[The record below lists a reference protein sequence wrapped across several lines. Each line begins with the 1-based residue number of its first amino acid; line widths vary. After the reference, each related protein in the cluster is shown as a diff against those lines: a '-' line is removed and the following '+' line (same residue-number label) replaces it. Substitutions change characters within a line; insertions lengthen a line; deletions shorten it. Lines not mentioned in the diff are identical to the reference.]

1 MYNPNMQDNSV
12 EKMPLSQHLEDLR
25 KVLLRALLGLV
36 VGVIAGAFFVA
47 PVLDFLAGP
56 VGGVVNLQVIEV
68 TESMSVYMRV
78 ALLIGLIVAL
88 PWIFFQL
95 FSFIGKG
102 LKKSEKRGLLVAIPF
117 ATILFLAGGGFAF
130 FVMLPASM
138 KFFISLLEVDTSL
151 RLSSY
156 FGFVVNLIFWIAMS
170 FELPLLVFVMTRV
183 GVIKPE
189 FLTKGWRV
197 ALVVI
202 AVMAAVIT
210 PTGDPVNMVIFMLPL
225 FVLYLLSIGLSALAY
240 KARRASENASPE
252 VE

>member
-1 MYNPNMQDNSV
+1 MYNPSMKDKPT
-12 EKMPLSQHLEDLR
+12 EKLPLSQHLEDLR
-25 KVLLRALLGLV
+25 KVLLRAILGLLA
-36 VGVIAGAFFVA
+36 GVIAGAFFVK

-56 VGGVVNLQVIEV
+56 IGGVENLQVIEV

-102 LKKSEKRGLLVAIPF
+102 LKKREKRGLLIAIPF

-130 FVMLPASM
+130 YVMLPASM
-138 KFFISLLEVDTSL
+138 KFFTNLLEVDTSL

-156 FGFVVNLIFWIAMS
+156 FGFVINLIFWIAMS
-170 FELPLLVFVMTRV
+170 FELPLLVFVLSRV
-183 GVIKPE
+183 GLIKPG

-225 FVLYLLSIGLSALAY
+225 FVLYLMSIGLSALAY
-240 KARRASENASPE
+240 KARRASEKENPE

>member
-1 MYNPNMQDNSV
+1 MYNPSMEDNFA

-25 KVLLRALLGLV
+25 KVLLRAIIGLFA
-36 VGVIAGAFFVA
+36 GVIAGAFFVK

-56 VGGVVNLQVIEV
+56 VGGVEKLQVIEV

-78 ALLIGLIVAL
+78 ALLIGLIIAL
-88 PWIFFQL
+88 PWIFLQL

-117 ATILFLAGGGFAF
+117 ATILFLAGGSFAF
-130 FVMLPASM
+130 IVMLPASM
-138 KFFISLLEVDTSL
+138 KFFTSLLDVNTSL

-156 FGFVVNLIFWIAMS
+156 FGFVTNLIFWIAMS
-170 FELPLLVFVMTRV
+170 FELPLLVFVLTRV
-183 GVIKPE
+183 GVIQPS

-197 ALVVI
+197 ALVGI

-210 PTGDPVNMVIFMLPL
+210 PTGDPVNMVIFMVPL
-225 FVLYLLSIGLSALAY
+225 FVLYLMSIGLSALAY
-240 KARRASENASPE
+240 KARHVSEAESPE

>member
-1 MYNPNMQDNSV
+1 MYNPSMEDNAT
-12 EKMPLSQHLEDLR
+12 EKMPLGQHLEDLR
-25 KVLLRALLGLV
+25 KVLLRALLGLM
-36 VGVIAGAFFVA
+36 VGVIAGTFFVK
-47 PVLDFLAGP
+47 PVLDFFVRP
-56 VGGVVNLQVIEV
+56 IGGVENLQVIEV

-102 LKKSEKRGLLVAIPF
+102 LKKSEKRGLFVAIPF
-117 ATILFLAGGGFAF
+117 ATILFLVGGGFAF

-138 KFFISLLEVDTSL
+138 KFFTGLLEVNTSL

-156 FGFVVNLIFWIAMS
+156 FGFVINLIFWIGIS
-170 FELPLLVFVMTRV
+170 FELPLLVFVLTRV
-183 GVIKPE
+183 GIIKPN
-189 FLTKGWRV
+189 FLTKGWRA
-197 ALVVI
+197 ALVLI

-225 FVLYLLSIGLSALAY
+225 FVLYLMSIGLSELAY
-240 KARRASENASPE
+240 KAKRGAKAGSPE

>member
-1 MYNPNMQDNSV
+1 MYNPSMKDNPT
-12 EKMPLSQHLEDLR
+12 EKLPLSQHLEDLR
-25 KVLLRALLGLV
+25 KVMLRAILGLLA
-36 VGVIAGAFFVA
+36 GVIAGAFFVK
-47 PVLDFLAGP
+47 PVLDFLARP
-56 VGGVVNLQVIEV
+56 IGGVENLQVIEV

-78 ALLIGLIVAL
+78 ALLIGLVVAL

-95 FSFIGKG
+95 FSFVGKG
-102 LKKSEKRGLLVAIPF
+102 LKKSEKRGLFIAIPF
-117 ATILFLAGGGFAF
+117 ATILFLVGGGFAF

-138 KFFISLLEVDTSL
+138 KFFTSLLEVDTSL

-170 FELPLLVFVMTRV
+170 FELPLLVFVLSRV
-183 GVIKPE
+183 GVIKPG

-225 FVLYLLSIGLSALAY
+225 FVLYLMSIGLSALAY
-240 KARRASENASPE
+240 KARRASEKEDPE

>member
-1 MYNPNMQDNSV
+1 MYNPSMEDNPT

-25 KVLLRALLGLV
+25 IVLLRALLGLM

-56 VGGVVNLQVIEV
+56 IGGVKSLQVIEV
-68 TESMSVYMRV
+68 TESVSVYMRV

-117 ATILFLAGGGFAF
+117 ATILFLAGGGFSF

-138 KFFISLLEVDTSL
+138 KFFTSLLEVDTSL

-170 FELPLLVFVMTRV
+170 FELPLLVFVLTRV
-183 GVIKPE
+183 GVIKPN

-210 PTGDPVNMVIFMLPL
+210 PTGDPLNMVIFMLPL

>member
-1 MYNPNMQDNSV
+1 MYNPSMEDNPT
-12 EKMPLSQHLEDLR
+12 ERMPLSQHMEDLR
-25 KVLLRALLGLV
+25 KVLLRALLGLMA
-36 VGVIAGAFFVA
+36 GVIAGAFFVT
-47 PVLDFLAGP
+47 PVLDFLAAP
-56 VGGVVNLQVIEV
+56 IGGVANLQVIEV

-78 ALLIGLIVAL
+78 ALLIGLIIAL

-102 LKKSEKRGLLVAIPF
+102 LKKSEKRGLFIAIPF
-117 ATILFLAGGGFAF
+117 ATLLFLVGGGFAF

-138 KFFISLLEVDTSL
+138 KFFASLLEVDTSL

-156 FGFVVNLIFWIAMS
+156 FGFVVNLIFWIAVS
-170 FELPLLVFVMTRV
+170 FELPLLVFVLTRV
-183 GVIKPE
+183 GIIKPE

-225 FVLYLLSIGLSALAY
+225 FVLYLMSIGLSALAY
-240 KARRASENASPE
+240 KARRASESGSPE
-252 VE
+252 VK

>member
-1 MYNPNMQDNSV
+1 MYNPSMDENPV

-25 KVLLRALLGLV
+25 KVLLRAILGLV
-36 VGVIAGAFFVA
+36 AGVIAGAFFVN

-56 VGGVVNLQVIEV
+56 IGGVGNLQVIEV

-78 ALLIGLIVAL
+78 ALLIGLIIAL
-88 PWIFFQL
+88 PWIFFQM

-102 LKKSEKRGLLVAIPF
+102 LKKGEKRGLFIAIPF
-117 ATILFLAGGGFAF
+117 ATILFLAGGSFAF
-130 FVMLPASM
+130 FVMLPASLN
-138 KFFISLLEVDTSL
+138 FFTGLLDVNTSI

-156 FGFVVNLIFWIAMS
+156 FGFTINLIFWVAVS
-170 FELPLLVFVMTRV
+170 FELPLLVFILTRV
-183 GVIKPE
+183 GVIQPGY
-189 FLTKGWRV
+189 LTKGWRV

-225 FVLYLLSIGLSALAY
+225 FVLYLMSIGLSALAY
-240 KARRASENASPE
+240 KARHANETENPE

>member
-1 MYNPNMQDNSV
+1 MYNPSMKDKPT
-12 EKMPLSQHLEDLR
+12 EKLPLSQHLEDLR
-25 KVLLRALLGLV
+25 KVLLRAILGLLA
-36 VGVIAGAFFVA
+36 GVIAGAFFVK
-47 PVLDFLAGP
+47 PVLDFLARP
-56 VGGVVNLQVIEV
+56 IGGVENLQVIEV

-88 PWIFFQL
+88 PWIFYQL

-102 LKKSEKRGLLVAIPF
+102 LKKSEKRGLLIAVPF

-130 FVMLPASM
+130 YVMLPASM
-138 KFFISLLEVDTSL
+138 KFFTNLLEVDTSL

-156 FGFVVNLIFWIAMS
+156 FGFVINLIFWIAMS
-170 FELPLLVFVMTRV
+170 FELPLLVFVLSRV
-183 GVIKPE
+183 GLIKPG

-225 FVLYLLSIGLSALAY
+225 FVLYLMSIGLSALAY
-240 KARRASENASPE
+240 KARRASEKENPE

>member
-1 MYNPNMQDNSV
+1 MKDKPT
-12 EKMPLSQHLEDLR
+12 EKLPLSQHLEDLR
-25 KVLLRALLGLV
+25 KVLLRAILGLLA
-36 VGVIAGAFFVA
+36 GVIAGAFFVK
-47 PVLDFLAGP
+47 PVLDFLARP
-56 VGGVVNLQVIEV
+56 IGGVENLQVIEV

-88 PWIFFQL
+88 PWIFYQL

-102 LKKSEKRGLLVAIPF
+102 LKKSEKRGLLIAIPF

-130 FVMLPASM
+130 YIMLPASM
-138 KFFISLLEVDTSL
+138 KFFTNLLEVDTSL

-156 FGFVVNLIFWIAMS
+156 FGFVINLIFWIAMS
-170 FELPLLVFVMTRV
+170 FELPLLVFVLSRV
-183 GVIKPE
+183 GLIKPG

-225 FVLYLLSIGLSALAY
+225 FVLYLMSIGLSALAY
-240 KARRASENASPE
+240 KARRASEKENPE

>member
-1 MYNPNMQDNSV
+1 MYNPNMEDNSF
-12 EKMPLSQHLEDLR
+12 EKMPLGQHLEDLR
-25 KVLLRALLGLV
+25 KVLLRALLGLMA
-36 VGVIAGAFFVA
+36 GVIVGAFFVK
-47 PVLDFLAGP
+47 PVLDFFARP
-56 VGGVVNLQVIEV
+56 IGGVENLQVIEV
-68 TESMSVYMRV
+68 TESVSVYMRV

-138 KFFISLLEVDTSL
+138 KFFTSLLEVNTTL

-156 FGFVVNLIFWIAMS
+156 FGFVINLIFWIAMS
-170 FELPLLVFVMTRV
+170 FELPLLVFVLTRV
-183 GVIKPE
+183 GMVKPV

-197 ALVVI
+197 ALVAI
-202 AVMAAVIT
+202 AVLSAVIT
-210 PTGDPVNMVIFMLPL
+210 PTGDPVNMLIFMLPL
-225 FVLYLLSIGLSALAY
+225 FGLYLLSIGLSLLAY
-240 KARRASENASPE
+240 KARRATEAGSPE